1 MLMQVIGYTR
11 SPDFALIHANI
22 EPVIMG
28 NFAQNPHRTLSQA
41 CHFES
46 FFLTRLIV
54 QRNMAVRADEQ
65 MPRIIGVQ
73 VEQSE
78 SVLSTINNERFFIAA
93 RRSRAE
99 WAGFLSMV
107 LLPTAHISGTMRCPE
122 PLERIGHAGQ
132 LEIIGDVRVLGIL
145 VFAHTPIKPYI

>member
-1 MLMQVIGYTR
+1 MLMQMIGYAR
-11 SPDFALIHANI
+11 SPDFALIHADI

-28 NFAQNPHRTLSQA
+28 DFAQNPHCTLSQA

-46 FFLTRLIV
+46 FFLTRQIV

-78 SVLSTINNERFFIAA
+78 GVLSTINNERFFITA
-93 RRSRAE
+93 RRGCAE

-122 PLERIGHAGQ
+122 PLERIGHTGQ
-132 LEIIGDVRVLGIL
+132 LKVIGDVRVLGIL
-145 VFAHTPIKPYI
+145 VFAYTPIKPYI

>member
-11 SPDFALIHANI
+11 TPDFALIHANI

-28 NFAQNPHRTLSQA
+28 NFAQNPHCTLSQA

-78 SVLSTINNERFFIAA
+78 GMLPTINNERFFIAA
-93 RRSRAE
+93 RRGRAE
-99 WAGFLSMV
+99 WAGFLSMI
-107 LLPTAHISGTMRCPE
+107 LLPAAHISGTMRCPE
-122 PLERIGHAGQ
+122 PLERIGHTGQ
-132 LEIIGDVRVLGIL
+132 LEVIGDVRVLGIL

>member
-1 MLMQVIGYTR
+1 MLMQVICYTR
-11 SPDFALIHANI
+11 SPDFALIHADI

-28 NFAQNPHRTLSQA
+28 DFTQNPHRTLSQA

-46 FFLTRLIV
+46 FFLICLIV

-78 SVLSTINNERFFIAA
+78 GVLSTINNERFFIAA

-99 WAGFLSMV
+99 WAGFLSMI
-107 LLPTAHISGTMRCPE
+107 LLPTAHISGTMRRPE

-132 LEIIGDVRVLGIL
+132 LEVIGDVRVLGIL

>member
-11 SPDFALIHANI
+11 SPDFALIHADI

-28 NFAQNPHRTLSQA
+28 DFAQNPHCTLSQA

-78 SVLSTINNERFFIAA
+78 GVLSTINNERFFITA
-93 RRSRAE
+93 RRGCAK

-107 LLPTAHISGTMRCPE
+107 LLPAAHISGTMRCPE
-122 PLERIGHAGQ
+122 PLERIGHTGQ
-132 LEIIGDVRVLGIL
+132 LEVISDVRVLGIL

>member
-1 MLMQVIGYTR
+1 MLMQMIGYTR
-11 SPDFALIHANI
+11 SPNFALIHADI

-65 MPRIIGVQ
+65 MPRILGVQ
-73 VEQSE
+73 IE
-78 SVLSTINNERFFIAA
+78 
-93 RRSRAE
+93 
-99 WAGFLSMV
+99 
-107 LLPTAHISGTMRCPE
+107 
-122 PLERIGHAGQ
+122 
-132 LEIIGDVRVLGIL
+132 
-145 VFAHTPIKPYI
+145 

>member
-1 MLMQVIGYTR
+1 MLMQVIGYTCA
-11 SPDFALIHANI
+11 PDFALIHADI

-28 NFAQNPHRTLSQA
+28 DFAQNPHCTLSQA

-78 SVLSTINNERFFIAA
+78 GVLSTIDNERFFVAA

-99 WAGFLSMV
+99 WACFLSMV
-107 LLPTAHISGTMRCPE
+107 LLPTAHISGTVRCPE
-122 PLERIGHAGQ
+122 PLERIGHAGY
-132 LEIIGDVRVLGIL
+132 LEVIGDVRVLGIL

>member
-1 MLMQVIGYTR
+1 MLVQVIGYTR
-11 SPDFALIHANI
+11 SPDFALIHADI

-28 NFAQNPHRTLSQA
+28 NFAQNPHCTLSQA

-46 FFLTRLIV
+46 FFLIRLIV

-78 SVLSTINNERFFIAA
+78 GVLSTIDDERFLIAA
-93 RRSRAE
+93 RRGCAE

-107 LLPTAHISGTMRCPE
+107 LLPTAHICGTMRCPE
-122 PLERIGHAGQ
+122 PLERIGHTGQ
-132 LEIIGDVRVLGIL
+132 LEVISDVRVLGIL
-145 VFAHTPIKPYI
+145 IFAHIPIKPYI

>member
-1 MLMQVIGYTR
+1 MLMQVICYTR
-11 SPDFALIHANI
+11 SPDFALIHADI

-28 NFAQNPHRTLSQA
+28 NFAQNTHCTLSQA

-54 QRNMAVRADEQ
+54 QWNMAVRADEQ

-78 SVLSTINNERFFIAA
+78 GVLSTIDNERFFIAA

-107 LLPTAHISGTMRCPE
+107 LLPTAHISGTMRRPE

-132 LEIIGDVRVLGIL
+132 LEVIGDVRVLGIL

>member
-11 SPDFALIHANI
+11 APNFALIHADI

-28 NFAQNPHRTLSQA
+28 DFAQNPHRTLSQA

-46 FFLTRLIV
+46 FFLTRLII

-65 MPRIIGVQ
+65 MPRVIGVQ
-73 VEQSE
+73 IEQSE
-78 SVLSTINNERFFIAA
+78 GVLSTINNERFLITA
-93 RRSRAE
+93 RRGCAE

-107 LLPTAHISGTMRCPE
+107 LLPTAHISSTVRCPE

-132 LEIIGDVRVLGIL
+132 LEVIGDVRILGIL

>member
-11 SPDFALIHANI
+11 SPDFALIHADI

-28 NFAQNPHRTLSQA
+28 NFAQNTHRTLSQA

-78 SVLSTINNERFFIAA
+78 GVLSTINNERFFIAA

-99 WAGFLSMV
+99 WAGFLSMI

-132 LEIIGDVRVLGIL
+132 LEVIGDVRVLGIL
-145 VFAHTPIKPYI
+145 VFAHIPIKPYI

>member
-11 SPDFALIHANI
+11 SPNFALIHAYI

-28 NFAQNPHRTLSQA
+28 NFAQNPHCTLSQA

-78 SVLSTINNERFFIAA
+78 GVLSTINNERFFIAA

-132 LEIIGDVRVLGIL
+132 LEVIGDVRVLGIL